1 MEPIKVFI
9 TEDESIVREGLRD
22 MIPWEQYG
30 FTFAGEAPDGE
41 VALPLVR
48 KIRPD
53 VLITDIKMPFMDGLA
68 FSRLVMKELP
78 NTKIII
84 LSGYDDFSYAQQAI
98 ELHVDQYLLKP
109 ISKSSMIK
117 ALEQTKRRIEE
128 EQEHREYLYRYAQES
143 QGYEQYARRLFFE
156 KLVSGTLSVSEIYE
170 QADALEIELD
180 AEQYNIVLFNLQA
193 EDHTTAY
200 SEQISQLLDTII
212 RELLRCPDYLVFRS
226 SILSY
231 AIVIKGSKG
240 HMENLTKRCIDTIR
254 GECETAGLPL
264 RWYVAVGKTTSR
276 LSGLPQSYT
285 EASHALAY
293 RHFMPSQHILTAD
306 QLKKENENPQSFD
319 AVEMGTADPSLIREM
334 VQRGLE
340 SEIDDFV
347 TEFFENLGTAA
358 ESLMFRHYLILS
370 ARITA
375 LSAIQDIGIDRALLS
390 ARLPSPELDAGEDL
404 RAYLKEVL
412 ETAIALR
419 DEEAQRQSSGIVE
432 SALQV
437 IDQNYTDENISLN
450 VVAKTINVSTNYLSA
465 VFSQKMGK
473 SFVEYVTQKRM
484 TRAKQLLR
492 QSGKRTGEIAAE
504 VGYKDPRYF
513 SFVFKKTQ
521 GVTPREYRAGEQ
533 ERWV

>member
-9 TEDESIVREGLRD
+9 TEDERIVREGLRD

-30 FTFAGEAPDGE
+30 FTFVGEAPDGE

-48 KIRPD
+48 KLRPD

-78 NTKIII
+78 DTKIII
-84 LSGYDDFSYAQQAI
+84 ISGYDDFAYAQQAI

-109 ISKSSMIK
+109 VSKSSMIK
-117 ALEQTKRRIEE
+117 ALEQTKRHIEE
-128 EQEHREYLYRYAQES
+128 EQEQRDYLHRYIQES

-170 QADALEIELD
+170 QAAALEIELD
-180 AEQYNIVLFNLQA
+180 AEQYNIVLLNLQA
-193 EDHTTAY
+193 EDHTTSY
-200 SEQISQLLDTII
+200 SEQTSQLLDMTI
-212 RELLRCPDYLVFRS
+212 RELTRCPDFLVFRS

-231 AIVIKGSKG
+231 AIVIKGTKEQ
-240 HMENLTKRCIDTIR
+240 MESLTKRCIEIIR
-254 GECETAGLPL
+254 GECETSGLPL
-264 RWYVAVGKTTSR
+264 RWYTAVGNPTTR
-276 LSGLPQSYT
+276 LSGLPQTYT

-306 QLKKENENPQSFD
+306 QVKRESRNTQSFD
-319 AVEMGTADPSLIREM
+319 TVEMGAADPTLIREII
-334 VQRGLE
+334 QRGME
-340 SEIDDFV
+340 SEIEDFV
-347 TEFFENLGTAA
+347 TEFFENLGTATD
-358 ESLMFRHYLILS
+358 SLMFRHYLILS

-375 LSAIQDIGIDRALLS
+375 LAAMQDLGIERNLLVS
-390 ARLPSPELDAGEDL
+390 RLPSPELEAGEDL
-404 RAYLKEVL
+404 RAYLKKVL
-412 ETAIALR
+412 EAAIALR
-419 DEEAQRQSSGIVE
+419 DEEVQRQSSGIVE
-432 SALQV
+432 SALEV
-437 IDQNYTDENISLN
+437 IDQNYEDENLSLN
-450 VVAKTINVSTNYLSA
+450 AVAKAINVSTNYLSA

-533 ERWV
+533 EK

>member
-1 MEPIKVFI
+1 
-9 TEDESIVREGLRD
+9 
-22 MIPWEQYG
+22 
-30 FTFAGEAPDGE
+30 
-41 VALPLVR
+41 
-48 KIRPD
+48 
-53 VLITDIKMPFMDGLA
+53 
-68 FSRLVMKELP
+68 
-78 NTKIII
+78 
-84 LSGYDDFSYAQQAI
+84 
-98 ELHVDQYLLKP
+98 
-109 ISKSSMIK
+109 
-117 ALEQTKRRIEE
+117 
-128 EQEHREYLYRYAQES
+128 
-143 QGYEQYARRLFFE
+143 
-156 KLVSGTLSVSEIYE
+156 
-170 QADALEIELD
+170 
-180 AEQYNIVLFNLQA
+180 
-193 EDHTTAY
+193 
-200 SEQISQLLDTII
+200 
-212 RELLRCPDYLVFRS
+212 
-226 SILSY
+226 
-231 AIVIKGSKG
+231 
-240 HMENLTKRCIDTIR
+240 
-254 GECETAGLPL
+254 
-264 RWYVAVGKTTSR
+264 
-276 LSGLPQSYT
+276 
-285 EASHALAY
+285 
-293 RHFMPSQHILTAD
+293 MPSQHILTAD

-347 TEFFENLGTAA
+347 TEFFENLGTAT

-450 VVAKTINVSTNYLSA
+450 AVAKTINVSTNYLSA

>member
-84 LSGYDDFSYAQQAI
+84 LSGYDDFSYAQRAI

-109 ISKSSMIK
+109 ISRSSMIK

-128 EQEHREYLYRYAQES
+128 EQEQRDYLHRFIQES

-156 KLVSGTLSVSEIYE
+156 KLVSGSISVSEIYE
-170 QADALEIELD
+170 QAAALEIELD

-193 EDHTTAY
+193 EDHTTVY
-200 SEQISQLLDTII
+200 SERISQLLDTII
-212 RELLRCPDYLVFRS
+212 RELLRCPDFLVFRS

-240 HMENLTKRCIDTIR
+240 QMEGLTKRCIDTIR

-264 RWYVAVGKTTSR
+264 RWYVAVGNPTGR
-276 LSGLPQSYT
+276 LSGLPQAYT

-306 QLKKENENPQSFD
+306 QLKKENETSQSFD
-319 AVEMGTADPSLIREM
+319 AVEMGAADPTLIREM

-347 TEFFENLGTAA
+347 TEFFGNLGSAA

-375 LSAIQDIGIDRALLS
+375 LSAIQDIGIDRELLS

-437 IDQNYTDENISLN
+437 IDQNYADENISLN
-450 VVAKTINVSTNYLSA
+450 AVAKTINVSTNYLSA

-533 ERWV
+533 EKWT